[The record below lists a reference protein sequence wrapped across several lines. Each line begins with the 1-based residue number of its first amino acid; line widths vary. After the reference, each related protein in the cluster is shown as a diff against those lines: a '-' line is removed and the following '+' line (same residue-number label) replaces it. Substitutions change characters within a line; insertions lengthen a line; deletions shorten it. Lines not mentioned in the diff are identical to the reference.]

1 LAAYFLVKAPYL
13 ERAVQ
18 AENGMLE
25 GLTWLL
31 ESDVEEEPT
40 KRAKSD
46 EHPGSFVPFTNE
58 EFETK
63 FMNV

>member
-1 LAAYFLVKAPYL
+1 M
-13 ERAVQ
+13 Q